1 MKILILT
8 LGLLLTINV
17 YASGIYGNLYDGS
30 DLLTSQGQ
38 FEQKQEKETPS
49 IDDEE
54 KQRSRHQSEQQQ
66 SEQQQSVG
74 PDEEELKKLYR

>member
-1 MKILILT
+1 MKILILA

-17 YASGIYGNLYDGS
+17 YAGGIYGNLYDGS

-38 FEQKQEKETPS
+38 FEQKKEKETPS

-54 KQRSRHQSEQQQ
+54 KQRSKHQSKQL
-66 SEQQQSVG
+66 QSVG
-74 PDEEELKKLYR
+74 PDEEELKKLQR